1 MSFIHSALLS
11 ESILRSPAIG
21 NSIRPAPQFLRLSR
35 WQSHGQKSSAPEGMA
50 QSAPWLA
57 LQSHMT
63 QVLQRRKVVDDGGF
77 NALAPKSPP
86 SETNKFSARKAP
98 NSQSVNKSAVL
109 LDCCLLRKSFVVSS
123 SKTVSKSYRPFVPR
137 HYMVLELSIS
147 SSSVSGRRGSP
158 MDSLLGCTM
167 PILTLRVSGPSSL
180 QTSDDRRL
188 ASTLSS
194 SDCATL
200 DTSPR
205 FPRLYDVGPCMSLVA
220 ANLQL

>member
-21 NSIRPAPQFLRLSR
+21 NSISPAPQFLRLSR
-35 WQSHGQKSSAPEGMA
+35 WQSHGQKSSTPEGMA

-98 NSQSVNKSAVL
+98 KSQAVNKSAL
-109 LDCCLLRKSFVVSS
+109 LLNCCLLRSILCHLLFPAIAWLEAGNLLWSALKDGFERLS
-123 SKTVSKSYRPFVPR
+123 PF
-137 HYMVLELSIS
+137 
-147 SSSVSGRRGSP
+147 
-158 MDSLLGCTM
+158 
-167 PILTLRVSGPSSL
+167 
-180 QTSDDRRL
+180 
-188 ASTLSS
+188 
-194 SDCATL
+194 CATTLHGTGIVNFLLVCLGTKRKPHGFAVRLYNAHLDAQGLRAIVLADFGRQTFDL
-200 DTSPR
+200 DTVEL
-205 FPRLYDVGPCMSLVA
+205 RLRNP
-220 ANLQL
+220 

>member
-11 ESILRSPAIG
+11 ETILRSPAIG
-21 NSIRPAPQFLRLSR
+21 NSISPAPQFLRLSR

-98 NSQSVNKSAVL
+98 KSQAVNKSAL
-109 LDCCLLRKSFVVSS
+109 LLNCCLLRSILCHLLFPAIAWLEVGNLLWSALKDGFERLS
-123 SKTVSKSYRPFVPR
+123 PFCATT

-167 PILTLRVSGPSSL
+167 PILTLRVSGLSSL

-188 ASTLSS
+188 TSTLSS

-205 FPRLYDVGPCMSLVA
+205 FP
-220 ANLQL
+220 